1 MTLYHGSKD
10 IVEYPEIRKARFN
23 KDFYFGFYCTNIEK
37 QAERWATR
45 YGEKGYINRYEYT
58 ENTELKILRFEKMT
72 EEWLDFIIS
81 CRSGQAH
88 QYDIVE
94 GPMAGGHLGF
104 QESVLENIENIDFD
118 AILCGVIDSKKP
130 YEEKYTKK
138 IPVTAAGGIFDRQDI
153 DHVLSLGADA
163 VQIASR
169 FVVTKECDA
178 SDAYKHAY
186 IEAGKGNIQIV
197 KSPVGMPGRAV
208 RNAFIRQVEQ
218 HKQEIT
224 GCYQCLEKCN
234 PKEVPYCITQALIHA
249 VKGELEQGLI
259 FCGENVSRIHEMTT
273 VPELMREL
281 TQG

>member
-94 GPMAGGHLGF
+94 GPMADDTIYNYPVSYTHLDVYKR
-104 QESVLENIENIDFD
+104 QVLDSLTDYEKARDGIEEFLKKPFFIENEKVSFHA
-118 AILCGVIDSKKP
+118 AICGIMNAEKLEKEDSILSYIEYMISLIQNRQDTVLIQSDSKILEGFR
-130 YEEKYTKK
+130 YEQE
-138 IPVTAAGGIFDRQDI
+138 
-153 DHVLSLGADA
+153 LSLIHISWYI
-163 VQIASR
+163 VLASVSTLANR
-169 FVVTKECDA
+169 TKNSSRRSSA
-178 SDAYKHAY
+178 HW
-186 IEAGKGNIQIV
+186 Q
-197 KSPVGMPGRAV
+197 PVMELPCRR
-208 RNAFIRQVEQ
+208 RNCF
-218 HKQEIT
+218 
-224 GCYQCLEKCN
+224 
-234 PKEVPYCITQALIHA
+234 
-249 VKGELEQGLI
+249 
-259 FCGENVSRIHEMTT
+259 
-273 VPELMREL
+273 
-281 TQG
+281 

>member
-94 GPMAGGHLGF
+94 GPMADDQIWNFVEGF
-104 QESVLENIENIDFD
+104 IAGRVSR
-118 AILCGVIDSKKP
+118 
-130 YEEKYTKK
+130 
-138 IPVTAAGGIFDRQDI
+138 AAFWELVKFNYPT
-153 DHVLSLGADA
+153 H
-163 VQIASR
+163 
-169 FVVTKECDA
+169 
-178 SDAYKHAY
+178 
-186 IEAGKGNIQIV
+186 QIV
-197 KSPVGMPGRAV
+197 
-208 RNAFIRQVEQ
+208 FC
-218 HKQEIT
+218 T
-224 GCYQCLEKCN
+224 EK
-234 PKEVPYCITQALIHA
+234 ALKTL
-249 VKGELEQGLI
+249 VFEGSDTL
-259 FCGENVSRIHEMTT
+259 
-273 VPELMREL
+273 
-281 TQG
+281 

>member
-94 GPMAGGHLGF
+94 GPMADDQIWNYVEEFMNGHI
-104 QESVLENIENIDFD
+104 S
-118 AILCGVIDSKKP
+118 
-130 YEEKYTKK
+130 
-138 IPVTAAGGIFDRQDI
+138 
-153 DHVLSLGADA
+153 
-163 VQIASR
+163 
-169 FVVTKECDA
+169 
-178 SDAYKHAY
+178 
-186 IEAGKGNIQIV
+186 
-197 KSPVGMPGRAV
+197 
-208 RNAFIRQVEQ
+208 RNAFWELVKFNYPTHQIVF
-218 HKQEIT
+218 
-224 GCYQCLEKCN
+224 CN
-234 PKEVPYCITQALIHA
+234 QQALACIRFEGSD
-249 VKGELEQGLI
+249 KL
-259 FCGENVSRIHEMTT
+259 
-273 VPELMREL
+273 
-281 TQG
+281 